1 MRISVKSVAFKQA
14 ILLAQELDD
23 QWSIVRRRERN
34 DRIARFFGSEVFSSF
49 ALNSEVGRGPILTQ
63 GLDVHLFKARS
74 PLSKRSGYP
83 AINIKRMAIYKC
95 RRG

>member
-14 ILLAQELDD
+14 ILLAQELDG

-34 DRIARFFGSEVFSSF
+34 DRIARFFGSEVVSSF

-95 RRG
+95 RSG